1 MLKTIYILITAIFL
15 ILTVIDLFNEK
26 NWKKQ
31 LTHLIVL
38 IPLVLRVLLIK

>member
-1 MLKTIYILITAIFL
+1 MLKIIYIIITAIFL
-15 ILTVIDLFNEK
+15 AFTVIDLFDEK

-38 IPLVLRVLLIK
+38 IPLLLRVLLIK

>member
-1 MLKTIYILITAIFL
+1 MLKIIYLLITAIFL
-15 ILTVIDLFNEK
+15 VLSALDLFDEK

>member
-1 MLKTIYILITAIFL
+1 MLKAIYILITAIFL
-15 ILTVIDLFNEK
+15 ILTVLDLCDEK

-38 IPLVLRVLLIK
+38 IPLLLRVLLIK

>member
-1 MLKTIYILITAIFL
+1 MLKAIYILITAIFF
-15 ILTVIDLFNEK
+15 ILTVIDLFDEK

>member
-1 MLKTIYILITAIFL
+1 MLKAIYILITAIFL
-15 ILTVIDLFNEK
+15 VLTVIDLIDEK

>member
-1 MLKTIYILITAIFL
+1 MLKMIYILITAIFL
-15 ILTVIDLFNEK
+15 ALTVIDLFDEQ

>member
-1 MLKTIYILITAIFL
+1 MLKIIYIIITAIFL
-15 ILTVIDLFNEK
+15 IFSVVDLFDEK

-38 IPLVLRVLLIK
+38 IPLLLRVLLIK

>member
-1 MLKTIYILITAIFL
+1 MLKTIYIFITAIFL
-15 ILTVIDLFNEK
+15 VLTVIDLFDEK

>member
-1 MLKTIYILITAIFL
+1 MLKAIYIFITAIFL
-15 ILTVIDLFNEK
+15 ALTVIDLFNEK

-38 IPLVLRVLLIK
+38 IPLVLRVFLIK